1 MGGITGAQKTDL
13 VFLSKGITINKDLYL
28 DVLKHQVLPFMTEN
42 NIAIFMQEN
51 APCHTSKLTKGWL
64 DQQKILT
71 MKWPLYSPDLNP
83 IEHIWAW
90 IKAHLH
96 KKKCYITNYSD
107 LEREIRELWSE
118 VDGAMLERLFQS
130 MPRIMA
136 AVIDARERSVRY

>member
-71 MKWPLYSPDLNP
+71 MKWPPYSPDPNS

-107 LEREIRELWSE
+107 LEREIRELWDE
-118 VDGAMLERLFQS
+118 VDCAMFEKRFQHI
-130 MPRIMA
+130 PRRMDT
-136 AVIDARERSVRY
+136 VIDTKGGSIKY